1 MKGRKLERNR
11 ANYQRQMLLPNI
23 AVEKEARSGL
33 KKELGARIPNKA
45 VMISEAE
52 L

>member
-1 MKGRKLERNR
+1 MKR
-11 ANYQRQMLLPNI
+11 AKHQGQMLLPNI
-23 AVEKEARSGL
+23 AGKMEARSGL
-33 KKELGARIPNKA
+33 KKEPGASIPNKA